1 MTGGGTNNIT
11 RAKDG
16 PGKWRARRLFCGRC
30 LANGRR
36 PGEPTEALLAAGDGY
51 YTSTGYRSQIS
62 ATRWD
67 SDGGG
72 RANSQPPT
80 DGRRDG
86 RSDEELF
93 ALSQSV
99 KENQEF
105 PRRRASVV
113 IYAVRAHSL
122 YQLLPRIIQ
131 GNDLCEPNAGQ
142 NETGMKRRGGL
153 PFTSFSPSLPLP
165 IRQCSTPAR
174 GSYSADRMTKDSKAE
189 DDISRSYYI
198 MRSIRRLNCP
208 RNFYFVERNV
218 IRAG

>member
-1 MTGGGTNNIT
+1 MTGGARTISPEQKTG
-11 RAKDG
+11 RANGGRGGSFVDG
-16 PGKWRARRLFCGRC
+16 C

-36 PGEPTEALLAAGDGY
+36 PGGPTEALLAAGDGY

-153 PFTSFSPSLPLP
+153 PFTSFSPSPSP
-165 IRQCSTPAR
+165 TNRQCSTPAR

-198 MRSIRRLNCP
+198 MRSIQRLNCP
-208 RNFYFVERNV
+208 RNLYFGERNV